1 LETLNE
7 LRMGTIPDTQKLHM
21 MQGLRIRINDI
32 DHLFFGPVV
41 HDPDNKFNV
50 QEIEDVGLVPM
61 ASVTDL
67 LRDGEQ
73 STEAEQLFYG
83 EIRLFQHNAWG
94 WNS

>member
-7 LRMGTIPDTQKLHM
+7 LQMGTIPTRKLHM
-21 MQGLRIRINDI
+21 MQGLRIRINDV

-41 HDPDNKFNV
+41 FDPDNKFNV

-67 LRDGEQ
+67 LTRTQEG
-73 STEAEQLFYG
+73 
-83 EIRLFQHNAWG
+83 
-94 WNS
+94 